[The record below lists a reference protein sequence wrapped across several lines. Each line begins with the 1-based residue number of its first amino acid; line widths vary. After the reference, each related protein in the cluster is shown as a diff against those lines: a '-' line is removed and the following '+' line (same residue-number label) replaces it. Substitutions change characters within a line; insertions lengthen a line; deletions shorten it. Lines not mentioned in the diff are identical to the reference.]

1 MNTLT
6 ILVVG
11 GGGREHALWWA
22 LAKSPRT
29 GTLIC
34 APGNAG
40 TAALAENIRIR
51 VSDIDGLVALAR
63 DRAVDLVI
71 VGPEEPLSLGLA
83 DRLEAEGIP
92 VFGPSQAAAQ
102 IETSKRWAKGIMAE
116 AGVPTARY
124 VAVNDLADGM
134 IALGR
139 FTFPVVVK
147 ADGLAAGKGVVIV
160 NSYEEGVMALTA
172 LLEERSL
179 GSAAATVL
187 IEEHLAG
194 PEVSIL
200 AVTDGEAIRILAPSC
215 DHKRAFDHDLG
226 PNTGGMGAYAP
237 TSLVGDALMYEI
249 EQTILRP
256 TIEAMRAWGA
266 PMRGV
271 LYAGLMLTA
280 EGPKVLEFNA
290 RFGDPEAQVVL
301 PLLETD
307 LAELLLAAATG
318 TLGEQPPITTRS
330 GAAVGVVMASAGY
343 PGPYRTGL
351 PITGIPEAE
360 HVALVFQAG
369 TAPGADGGVVTA
381 GGRVLTVVGHGAT
394 IAEAQLLAYAGCE
407 AIQFDGAFY
416 RTDIGRKETQSALW

>member
-1 MNTLT
+1 MNDLT

-11 GGGREHALWWA
+11 GGSREHALCWA

-29 GTLIC
+29 GALLC

-40 TAALAENIRIR
+40 TATLAENVAIR
-51 VSDIDGLVALAR
+51 VSDIGGLVALAR
-63 DRAVDLVI
+63 ERQVDLVV
-71 VGPEEPLSLGLA
+71 VGLEEPLSLGLA
-83 DRLEAEGIP
+83 DRLEEAGIS

-124 VAVNDLADGM
+124 VAVTDLADGM
-134 IALGR
+134 VALGR

-172 LLEERSL
+172 LLEERTL
-179 GSAAATVL
+179 GTAAATVL
-187 IEEHLAG
+187 IEEHLTG

-200 AVTDGEAIRILAPSC
+200 AITDGEAIRILPPSC
-215 DHKRAFDHDLG
+215 DHKRAFDNDLG

-237 TSLVGDALMYEI
+237 TSLVGEALLFEI
-249 EQTILRP
+249 EQEILRP
-256 TIEAMRAWGA
+256 TIDAMRARGT

-280 EGPKVLEFNA
+280 DGPKVLEFNA

-318 TLGEQPPITTRS
+318 RLADAPPIAIKP
-330 GAAVGVVMASAGY
+330 GAAVGVVMASGGY

-351 PITGIPEAE
+351 AITGIAEAE
-360 HVALVFQAG
+360 RDALVFQAG
-369 TAPGADGGVVTA
+369 TTTSADGQTVTT
-381 GGRVLTVVGHGAT
+381 GGRVLTVVGQGAT
-394 IAEAQLLAYAGCE
+394 MAEAQLLAYAGCE
-407 AIQFDGAFY
+407 QIQFEGAFY
-416 RTDIGRKETQSALW
+416 RTDIGRKEAVQT